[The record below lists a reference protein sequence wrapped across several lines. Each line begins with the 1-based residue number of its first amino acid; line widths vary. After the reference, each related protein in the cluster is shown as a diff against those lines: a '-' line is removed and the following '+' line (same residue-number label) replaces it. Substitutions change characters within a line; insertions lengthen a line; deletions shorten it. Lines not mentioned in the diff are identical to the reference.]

1 MPKQCATSVIQLV
14 RIRIERENP
23 LKIRPKDFVRH
34 AEDFMQRAGDAH
46 EFRVP
51 PGVAHPMDEPV
62 LRFVEHPLVMSRLEQ
77 EQGAIDI
84 RARLRFLHGM

>member
-1 MPKQCATSVIQLV
+1 MPQQCATSVIQLV

-34 AEDFMQRAGDAH
+34 AEDFVQRAGDAH

-51 PGVAHPMDEPV
+51 PGVEYPVDETV
-62 LRFVEHPLVMSRLEQ
+62 LRLIEHPLVPLRLEQ
-77 EQGAIDI
+77 EQWGVDI
-84 RARLRFLHGM
+84 LACPRLLHRV